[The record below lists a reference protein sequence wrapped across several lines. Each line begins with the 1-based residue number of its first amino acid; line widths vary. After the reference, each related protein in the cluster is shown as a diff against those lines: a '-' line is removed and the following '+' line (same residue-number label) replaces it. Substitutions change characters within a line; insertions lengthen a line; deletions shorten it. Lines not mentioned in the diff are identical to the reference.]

1 MWFDY
6 AAHQIAAAAPNFLR
20 SLPLMVGNRVSRRR
34 IPAAGD
40 SGDSGDNVVISL
52 TSHGKRLRH
61 VHLTIESL
69 VRGSRCAPVVLWLDP
84 EDFDAPWPAPLRRL
98 VARGLEVRRSDG
110 HFGPH
115 TKYWGT
121 FRQVV
126 GTGTRVVTVDDDM
139 IYPEWFLERL
149 LFIAQ
154 LRLDCVVAYRAHR
167 IELRDGH
174 LLPYRKWSA
183 ANTSDASLLHFATGV
198 SGVFYPA
205 SFVSYVL
212 EQGEEFMEV
221 SPRADD
227 VWLHVCAL
235 RSDHPVRQVFSHPR
249 SFAINPPAQREA
261 LRVGNLS
268 GGGNDAQISL
278 AYTEEDVAKLVAASR
293 RED

>member
-1 MWFDY
+1 MWIDY
-6 AAHQIAAAAPNFLR
+6 VAHQVATAVPNFLR
-20 SLPLMVGNRVSRRR
+20 SVPLMVGNRVSRRR
-34 IPAAGD
+34 IPATSAE
-40 SGDSGDNVVISL
+40 NVIISL

-61 VHLTIESL
+61 VHLTIESI
-69 VRGSRCAPVVLWLDP
+69 VRGNLSAPVILWLDP
-84 EDFDAPWPAPLRRL
+84 EDFDAEWPPSLRRL
-98 VARGLEVRRSDG
+98 VARGLDVRRSPG

-121 FRQVV
+121 FQEVA

-154 LRLDCVVAYRAHR
+154 LRSDCVVAYRAHR
-167 IELRDGH
+167 IELRDDR
-174 LLPYRKWSA
+174 LLPYKKWSA

-205 SFVSYVL
+205 DFVAYVVA
-212 EQGEEFMEV
+212 QGEAFMEV

-235 RSDHPVRQVFSHPR
+235 RSNHPVRQVFSHPR
-249 SFAINPPAQREA
+249 NFAVNPPAQREA

-268 GGGNDAQISL
+268 GGNDVQISR
-278 AYTEEDVAKLVAASR
+278 AYTADDVARLVEIAAA
-293 RED
+293 ED